1 MAGLK
6 KKKQDKSGSPNVVLV
21 IFIIF
26 FFLLSIGLGIWGYYG
41 YAGQDKLETQRKTA
55 EAEKKV
61 EKLGKEYYSMLY
73 RDLRTHVGD
82 TLDQTEEEELKA
94 HKDAFL
100 SDGFGKFKDEK
111 TKDAAFKLMMELK
124 NKDYEKLRENPGFPK
139 ELKIAHE
146 KQREAEAKVAG
157 AVAKAGSVDDYIKS
171 HTASQDKFQGEVN
184 KRIADDNAAQTLL
197 VQKASDNVKKLTD
210 SNKELIDSLTAKDKE
225 VLDLKEDHEK
235 EVKKFKREVARLE
248 AEKAEMLGG
257 GTGKDKDKG
266 GPAVTLRGS
275 DAFPLL
281 LDISPGKP
289 LWDNPVGKI
298 TRVDLDLRQVAI
310 NLGHAQGAKPELTF
324 NIFSAGTN
332 GRAEGKLKGSIE
344 IIKVIDANTSLC
356 RITSLFDA
364 EGMEILLNLQTRNRV
379 LRETEA
385 PLKEGDLLFNLFWG
399 TRVAVAGYCSIT
411 GDPSDNPAEQVRQM
425 NDLMYLL
432 KRNGIQVDA
441 YVDLRDGH
449 VEGKIT
455 SKTRYLIRG
464 DELRSTEPKAAPKT
478 DEEKDKEKDMPKEA
492 APNTDRNDLVNKSSR
507 TLRETARER
516 GLLSISAEN
525 FATVTG
531 YRRARSGNS
540 AELSNFRPSLPVAGP
555 PNAGVLV
562 MPERPAPPPA
572 EEKKEEKK
580 DM

>member
-41 YAGQDKLETQRKTA
+41 YAGQDALETKRKTA

-61 EKLGKEYYSMLY
+61 EKAGKDYYMMLY

-94 HKDAFL
+94 YKDSFL

-111 TKDAAFKLMMELK
+111 TKDAAFKLMMDLK
-124 NKDYEKLRENPGFPK
+124 NKDYDKLKENPGFPK
-139 ELKIAHE
+139 ELKIAQE

-171 HTASQDKFQGEVN
+171 HTASQDKFQAEIN
-184 KRIADDNAAQTLL
+184 KRIADNNAAETLL
-197 VQKASDNVKKLTD
+197 VQKASDTNKDLIK
-210 SNKELIDSLTAKDKE
+210 SNKDLIDSLTAKDGE
-225 VLDLKEDHEK
+225 LIAQRDEHEK
-235 EVKKFKREVARLE
+235 ELKKFKREVARLE

-257 GTGKDKDKG
+257 GTGKDKG

-344 IIKVIDANTSLC
+344 IIKVIDASTSLC

-399 TRVAVAGYCSIT
+399 TRVALAGYCSVT

-425 NDLMYLL
+425 NDLLYLL
-432 KRNGIQVDA
+432 KRNNVQVDA

-464 DELRSTEPKAAPKT
+464 DDLRSAEPKQAKT
-478 DEEKDKEKDMPKEA
+478 DEEKDKEKEKEMPKEA
-492 APNTDRNDLVNKSSR
+492 APNADRNDLVNKSSR
-507 TLRETARER
+507 MLRETARER

-525 FATVTG
+525 FANVVG
-531 YRRARSGNS
+531 YRRARGGNS

-562 MPERPAPPPA
+562 MPDRPAAPPA